1 MISALN
7 TRMNV
12 LARINCQI
20 IIHVTLLL
28 SVLIFNSGFNTK
40 STALETCLLKESQSF
55 DYCLGKDKTTHNLK
69 SCYEKIDSLKSDLYK
84 EKLKDY
90 CFYKKSDF
98 KNASQCLAK
107 AGLFAAVENHDAA
120 VFDCYLQ
127 FQWDISKQQCFQI
140 SKLLR
145 HPDKK
150 RYLITRCDNL

>member
-1 MISALN
+1 MIHALN

-20 IIHVTLLL
+20 IIHITLLL
-28 SVLIFNSGFNTK
+28 SVLVFNSGFNTK
-40 STALETCLLKESQSF
+40 PTSLETCLQKESQSF
-55 DYCLGKDKTTHNLK
+55 DFCMSKDKKTLSLK
-69 SCYEKIDSLKSDLYK
+69 SCYEKVDSLKSELYK

-98 KNASQCLAK
+98 KNVNQCLAK
-107 AGLFAAVENHDAA
+107 AKLFAAAENHDAA

-127 FQWDISKQQCFQI
+127 FQWEIPKQHCFQI
-140 SKLLR
+140 SKMIR

-150 RYLITRCDNL
+150 RYLFARCDNI